1 MKTQVIEMQ
10 IDASP
15 KASNSGLFA
24 NLKYDLP
31 AGIAVFLIAIP
42 LSLGIALASGA
53 PLFSGLIAGIISGIV
68 VAPLSGS
75 ALGISGPT
83 AGLAIIVLSA
93 IEKLGFNGFLLAL
106 VVAGVFQIGMG
117 LAKAG
122 VIAYYFP
129 SSVIN
134 GMLSGMGFILFL
146 KQIPHAIGYD
156 RDYEGDTSF
165 LQPDSYSSFSEL
177 VHMFEYSSPT
187 AMLIAIISL
196 AILILWEQPFL
207 KKYRF
212 FQLFQGVLIAV
223 TVGVLINQGLQNFY
237 PELALSGN
245 HLVMIPL
252 LKNTGDLL
260 SQLHYPDFSQ
270 LGNPAIY
277 LTALTLAVVA
287 SLKTLL
293 SLEAVDKMDPYKRVT
308 PANRELIVQ
317 GIGNACSGLL
327 GGLPMAQVIVRSSIN
342 IQSGATSKASA
353 ILCGLMLLVAV
364 ILMPA
369 LLNEIPLASLASV
382 LLVAGYKLIR
392 PKSFKIMYKAGM
404 YHFIP
409 FCVTILGMVFT
420 DLLIGLAIGL
430 ITALFSILL
439 ENYKSAFYF
448 NESHIGNK
456 TILRL
461 SEHVSFLNKANIQ
474 QTFEQLPDHSEVIID
489 ATRSKYID
497 YDIFEIIENFK
508 IEAQHKNIKLTIENL
523 RGYGVLEPVENARAP
538 TYDTQKSLTP
548 AKVLALL
555 KEGNERFV
563 NNLKSNRNL
572 LEQINDTRQGQFP
585 IAIILS
591 CMDSRTSVELIFD
604 QGLGDVFSARVA
616 GNVIN
621 DDILGSMEYA
631 CKLAGSKLIV
641 VLGHSHCGAIKG
653 ACANVEL
660 DHLSGLLHKI
670 KPAVDAVHTEE
681 SVDITANNGDFVQK
695 VADKNVQMT
704 VEQIRSKSS
713 LLDAMVKSGEI
724 GIVGAMY
731 DIETGKVKFY
741 PEEYKKCS
749 DSGEVYDEPR
759 VAVGGR

>member
-1 MKTQVIEMQ
+1 MKTQVTEIQMNS
-10 IDASP
+10 SP
-15 KASNSGLFA
+15 KIDNSLFA
-24 NLKYDLP
+24 YLKYDLP

-53 PLFSGLIAGIISGIV
+53 PLFSGLIAGIISGII

-75 ALGISGPT
+75 SLGISGAT
-83 AGLAIIVLSA
+83 AGIAVIVWSA
-93 IEKLGFNGFLLAL
+93 IDKLGFNGFLLAL
-106 VVAGVFQIGMG
+106 VVAGVFQIIMG
-117 LAKAG
+117 LSKAG

-146 KQIPHAIGYD
+146 KQLPHAMGYD

-165 LQPDSYSSFSEL
+165 FQADSYSSFTEL
-177 VHMFEYSSPT
+177 GHMLDFSSPT
-187 AMLIAIISL
+187 AVMIALMSL
-196 AILILWEQPFL
+196 AILILWEQPFM

-212 FQLFQGVLIAV
+212 FQLFQGVLIAILAG
-223 TVGVLINQGLQNFY
+223 TLINQGLQNFY
-237 PELALSGN
+237 PELALGGN
-245 HLVMIPL
+245 HLVMIPV

-260 SQLHYPDFSQ
+260 NQLHYPDFSQ
-270 LGNPAIY
+270 FNNPAIY

-293 SLEAVDKMDPYKRVT
+293 SVEAVDKMDPYKRVT
-308 PANRELIVQ
+308 STNRELMAQ
-317 GIGNACSGLL
+317 GVGNICSGLI
-327 GGLPMAQVIVRSSIN
+327 GGLPLAQVVVRSSIG
-342 IQSGATSKASA
+342 IQSGAKTKAA
-353 ILCGLMLLVAV
+353 GIICGLLLLFAV
-364 ILMPA
+364 IFIPTLI
-369 LLNEIPLASLASV
+369 NKIPLASLASV
-382 LLVAGYKLIR
+382 LLVVGYKLIR
-392 PKSFKIMYKAGM
+392 PKTFTLMYQAGM

-409 FCVTILGMVFT
+409 FCVTILGMIFT
-420 DLLIGLAIGL
+420 DLLFGLIIGL
-430 ITALFSILL
+430 IAALFSILL
-439 ENYKSAFYF
+439 ENYKSPFYF
-448 NESHIGNK
+448 TESHIGNK

-461 SEHVSFLNKANIQ
+461 SEHISFLNKANIQ
-474 QTFEQLPDHSEVIID
+474 QTLEQLPDYSEVVID

-497 YDIFEIIENFK
+497 YDVFEIIENFK
-508 IEAQHKNIKLTIENL
+508 IEAQRKHIKLTIENL
-523 RGYGVLEPVENARAP
+523 RGFGVLDPVENARAP

-641 VLGHSHCGAIKG
+641 VLGHSHCGAVKG
-653 ACANVEL
+653 ACDNVEL

-670 KPAVDAVHTEE
+670 KPAVDAVHAEE
-681 SVDITANNGDFVQK
+681 SVKITASNGELVQK
-695 VADKNVQMT
+695 VADKNVQLT
-704 VEQIRSKSS
+704 VEQIKSKSP
-713 LLDAMVKSGEI
+713 LLDAMLKSGDI
-724 GIVGAMY
+724 DIVGGMY

-741 PEEYKKCS
+741 A
-749 DSGEVYDEPR
+749 DV
-759 VAVGGR
+759 

>member
-1 MKTQVIEMQ
+1 MKTQVTEIQMNS
-10 IDASP
+10 SP
-15 KASNSGLFA
+15 KIDNSLFA
-24 NLKYDLP
+24 YLKYDLP

-53 PLFSGLIAGIISGIV
+53 PLFSGLIAGIISGII

-75 ALGISGPT
+75 SLGISGAT
-83 AGLAIIVLSA
+83 AGIAVIVWSA
-93 IEKLGFNGFLLAL
+93 IDKLGFNGFLLAL
-106 VVAGVFQIGMG
+106 VVAGVFQIIMG
-117 LAKAG
+117 LSKAG

-146 KQIPHAIGYD
+146 KQLPHAMGYD

-165 LQPDSYSSFSEL
+165 FQADSYSSFTEL
-177 VHMFEYSSPT
+177 GHMLDFSSPT
-187 AMLIAIISL
+187 AVMIALISL
-196 AILILWEQPFL
+196 AILILWEQPFM
-207 KKYRF
+207 KKQRF
-212 FQLFQGVLIAV
+212 FQLFQGVLIAILAG
-223 TVGVLINQGLQNFY
+223 TLINQGLQIFY
-237 PELALSGN
+237 PELALGGN
-245 HLVMIPL
+245 HLVMIPV

-260 SQLHYPDFSQ
+260 SQLHYPEFSQ
-270 LGNPAIY
+270 LNNPAIY

-293 SLEAVDKMDPYKRVT
+293 SVEAVDKMDPYKRVT
-308 PANRELIVQ
+308 STNRELIAQ
-317 GIGNACSGLL
+317 GVGNICSGLI
-327 GGLPMAQVIVRSSIN
+327 GGLPLAQVVVRSSIG
-342 IQSGATSKASA
+342 IQSGAKTKAA
-353 ILCGLMLLVAV
+353 GIICGLLLLFAV
-364 ILMPA
+364 IFIPTLI
-369 LLNEIPLASLASV
+369 NKIPLASLASV
-382 LLVAGYKLIR
+382 LLVVGYKLIR
-392 PKSFKIMYKAGM
+392 PKTFTLMYKAGM

-409 FCVTILGMVFT
+409 FCVTILGMIFT
-420 DLLIGLAIGL
+420 DLLFGLIIGLVA
-430 ITALFSILL
+430 ALFSILL
-439 ENYKSAFYF
+439 ENYKSPFYF
-448 NESHIGNK
+448 TESHIGNK

-461 SEHVSFLNKANIQ
+461 SEHISFLNKANIQ
-474 QTFEQLPDHSEVIID
+474 QTLEQLPDYSEVVID

-497 YDIFEIIENFK
+497 YDVFEIIENFK
-508 IEAQHKNIKLTIENL
+508 IEAQRKHIKLTIENL
-523 RGYGVLEPVENARAP
+523 RGFGVLDPVENARAP

-641 VLGHSHCGAIKG
+641 VLGHSHCGAVKG
-653 ACANVEL
+653 ACDNVEL

-670 KPAVDAVHTEE
+670 KPAVDAVHAEK
-681 SVDITANNGDFVQK
+681 SVKITASNGELVQK
-695 VADKNVQMT
+695 VADKNVQLT
-704 VEQIRSKSS
+704 VEQIKSKSP
-713 LLDAMVKSGEI
+713 LLDALLKSGDI
-724 GIVGAMY
+724 DIVGGMY

-741 PEEYKKCS
+741 A
-749 DSGEVYDEPR
+749 DV
-759 VAVGGR
+759 

>member
-1 MKTQVIEMQ
+1 MNICKVNFMKTQAIEIQMNARSK
-10 IDASP
+10 INND
-15 KASNSGLFA
+15 GLFA
-24 NLKYDLP
+24 NLKYDIP

-42 LSLGIALASGA
+42 LLLGIALASGA
-53 PLFSGLIAGIISGIV
+53 PLFSGLIAGIICGII

-75 ALGISGPT
+75 SLGISGPT
-83 AGLAIIVLSA
+83 AGLAVIVLTS
-93 IEKLGFNGFLLAL
+93 IEKLGFNGFLMAL
-106 VVAGVFQIGMG
+106 VVAGVIQIVMG
-117 LAKAG
+117 LTKAG

-129 SSVIN
+129 SSVVN
-134 GMLSGMGFILFL
+134 GMLSGIGFIIVL

-165 LQPDSYSSFSEL
+165 FQTDNYSSFSEL
-177 VHMFEYSSPT
+177 VNMLEFSSAT
-187 AMLIAIISL
+187 AIMIALISL
-196 AILILWEQPFL
+196 AILILWEQPFM

-212 FQLFQGVLIAV
+212 FQLFQGVLIAILA
-223 TVGVLINQGLQNFY
+223 GVLINQGLQNFY
-237 PELALSGN
+237 PEFALGGN
-245 HLVMIPL
+245 HLVMLPV

-270 LGNPAIY
+270 FGNSAIY
-277 LTALTLAVVA
+277 ITALTLAVVA

-293 SLEAVDKMDPYKRVT
+293 SVEAVDKMDPYKRVT
-308 PANRELIVQ
+308 STNRELIAQ

-327 GGLPMAQVIVRSSIN
+327 GGLPLAQVIVRSSIN
-342 IQSGATSKASA
+342 IQSGAKTKASA
-353 ILCGLMLLVAV
+353 IICGLLLVFAV
-364 ILMPA
+364 IFIPTV
-369 LLNEIPLASLASV
+369 LNKIPLASLASV
-382 LLVAGYKLIR
+382 LLVVGYKLMR
-392 PKSFKIMYKAGM
+392 PEVFKSMYKAGM

-430 ITALFSILL
+430 TAALFSILL

-474 QTFEQLPDHSEVIID
+474 QTLEQLPDYSEVIID

-497 YDIFEIIENFK
+497 YDVFEIIENFK
-508 IEAQHKNIKLTIENL
+508 IEAHQKNIKLTLENL
-523 RGYGVLEPVENARAP
+523 RGYGVLEPVENARSP
-538 TYDTQKSLTP
+538 TYDAQQALTP
-548 AKVLALL
+548 DKVLALL

-572 LEQINDTRQGQFP
+572 LEQINDTRQGQYP

-604 QGLGDVFSARVA
+604 QGLGDAFSVRVA
-616 GNVIN
+616 GNIIN

-641 VLGHSHCGAIKG
+641 VLGHSHCGAITG
-653 ACANVEL
+653 ACAQIEL
-660 DHLSGLLHKI
+660 DHLSGLLLKI
-670 KPAVDAVHTEE
+670 KPAVDAVCEEE
-681 SVDITANNGDFVQK
+681 SVASAVNNDSLVQK
-695 VADKNVQMT
+695 VADKNVQLT
-704 VEQIRSKSS
+704 VEKIRSKSP
-713 LLDAMVKSGEI
+713 LLKDMEKNGEI
-724 GIVGAMY
+724 GIVGGMY

-741 PEEYKKCS
+741 S
-749 DSGEVYDEPR
+749 NV
-759 VAVGGR
+759 